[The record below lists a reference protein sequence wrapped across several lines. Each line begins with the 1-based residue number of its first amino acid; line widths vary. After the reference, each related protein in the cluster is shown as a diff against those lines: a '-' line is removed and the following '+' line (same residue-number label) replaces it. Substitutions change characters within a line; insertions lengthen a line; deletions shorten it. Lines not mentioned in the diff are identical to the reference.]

1 MARSSRRRSI
11 SKPPMERLR
20 KRGLLSPALT
30 RLSQKYVTQ
39 CHARI
44 AFTDIY
50 QAEYRRYKQT
60 CLVDGITIPTRA
72 KLMQKIDDINAL
84 VNRSWTEAELH
95 VKLTKSGALI
105 NKFVPI
111 ERKRLGNLV
120 KDARAQGDLDAA
132 ERFQAELDALDGPK
146 LAFGSSMQPASR
158 KGKAGVLTQQER
170 LAELNRQH
178 RRENAEKVRQAQ
190 IAERKKVKAEQ
201 AKIARGEEVTEDT
214 SRRVK
219 TIAKFKHDIAD
230 AYVKKTGSDAS
241 GANTPSGT
249 PKLGA
254 KKTALPHLA
263 KMQAEQNAKKG
274 LPTIRRPVMDD
285 DIIGAIDLGIDIDLE
300 L

>member
-1 MARSSRRRSI
+1 
-11 SKPPMERLR
+11 
-20 KRGLLSPALT
+20 
-30 RLSQKYVTQ
+30 
-39 CHARI
+39 
-44 AFTDIY
+44 
-50 QAEYRRYKQT
+50 
-60 CLVDGITIPTRA
+60 
-72 KLMQKIDDINAL
+72 
-84 VNRSWTEAELH
+84 
-95 VKLTKSGALI
+95 
-105 NKFVPI
+105 VPI

-146 LAFGSSMQPASR
+146 LAYSTSMQTAAR
-158 KGKAGVLTQQER
+158 KIKPGVLTQQER

-190 IAERKKVKAEQ
+190 IAERKKVRDERGR
-201 AKIARGEEVTEDT
+201 IARGEEVTGEDT
-214 SRRVK
+214 SRRLK
-219 TIAKFKHDIAD
+219 TVAKFSHDVAD
-230 AYVKKTGSDAS
+230 EYVKKTGSDAS

-274 LPTIRRPVMDD
+274 LPTIRRPLMDD
-285 DIIGAIDLGIDIDLE
+285 DIIGAIDLGIDLE